1 MKATEISGP
10 KTHNK
15 SKVSNYSQIPINQF
29 SHRTKRA
36 DLRGSPDSAYV
47 HKGREYARHG
57 VYSSNGN

>member
-29 SHRTKRA
+29 SHRTKRMVFI
-36 DLRGSPDSAYV
+36 LL
-47 HKGREYARHG
+47 KGIDYRRYYQQYR
-57 VYSSNGN
+57 